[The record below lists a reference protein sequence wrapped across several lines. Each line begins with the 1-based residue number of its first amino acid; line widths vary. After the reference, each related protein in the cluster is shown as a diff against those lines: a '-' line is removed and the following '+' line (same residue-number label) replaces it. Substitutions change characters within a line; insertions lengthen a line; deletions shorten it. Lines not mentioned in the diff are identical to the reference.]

1 MKRILAAIAIAVA
14 LVVASLPVHSDRADA
29 ASRRQIVLNI
39 CSLRPLLT
47 VLQHPGYAI
56 TAKTPL
62 PDAEIDILSYG
73 FNVERMC
80 PTATLYSSAFL
91 LIPEGQPLPEIDL
104 EFNVITPFTAQWY
117 QLQNQVQRNPAQYM
131 KRAP

>member
-1 MKRILAAIAIAVA
+1 MKRLAIILALIGVLA
-14 LVVASLPVHSDRADA
+14 VASLPTYHAEA
-29 ASRRQIVLNI
+29 ASRRQVVLNI

-56 TAKTPL
+56 TARTPL

-73 FNVERMC
+73 FNTTRMC

-104 EFNVITPFTAQWY
+104 EFNVLTPYSAQWN
-117 QLQNQVQRNPAQYM
+117 QLQDQIRRNPAQYM
-131 KRAP
+131 RRGP